1 MVVTGM
7 RMSADL
13 ERMGDLARH
22 VAKVAR
28 LRYPDSA
35 VPADIRA
42 TILQM
47 GQVAERIVAKC
58 GQVIAAKDVEDAKT
72 LERDDD
78 AMDELHRTLFS
89 HLIDGTWKHG
99 TEAAVD
105 MTLVGSLLRAVRRPR
120 RVGRPPRRLP
130 GHRRVGCRRG
140 PRGAGGPRHRAAV
153 TACSLRGARY
163 AVGAAYRAPF
173 LGVSGAA
180 FASLPRLS
188 TSGTLTRV

>member
-1 MVVTGM
+1 M

-28 LRYPDSA
+28 LRYPESA

-120 RVGRPPRRLP
+120 RLGGPPRRLP
-130 GHRRVGCRRG
+130 GHVD
-140 PRGAGGPRHRAAV
+140 V
-153 TACSLRGARY
+153 E
-163 AVGAAYRAPF
+163 
-173 LGVSGAA
+173 
-180 FASLPRLS
+180 
-188 TSGTLTRV
+188 